1 MTRESKFSH
10 DVINNYHRMIEEARR
25 PKCNMHRGMD
35 KFLPALLKDKW
46 THNEHLRLLSLQI
59 SYDLKK
65 KTKKQLSSRSLKL
78 KQRKRIPTELLT
90 NISPQPNKE
99 WYLFF
104 PNWSAADCKTRH
116 TLVRVSR

>member
-35 KFLPALLKDKW
+35 IFLPALLKDKW

-59 SYDLKK
+59 SYELKK
-65 KTKKQLSSRSLKL
+65 KTKKTKKTSSRSLKL

-90 NISPQPNKE
+90 NISPQSNNRMV
-99 WYLFF
+99 FIF
-104 PNWSAADCKTRH
+104 PQ
-116 TLVRVSR
+116 LVSG